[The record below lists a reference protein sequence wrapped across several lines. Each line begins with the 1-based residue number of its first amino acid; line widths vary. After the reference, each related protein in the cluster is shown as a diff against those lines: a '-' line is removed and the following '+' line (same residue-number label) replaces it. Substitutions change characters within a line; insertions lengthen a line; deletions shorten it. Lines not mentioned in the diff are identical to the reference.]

1 MKQTHKGLISW
12 KKYEYICSFNIYNLY
27 IFVPNI
33 FFLWIYFCAKFI
45 FPPVKNFEMGNWSQ
59 LEFNLFCSFVWSMN
73 AIKAI
78 VKWKHFRG
86 RISVK
91 KKKLFLYS
99 DFSAWWFFFQWN
111 VFIKIFSPTGA
122 ICLETHW
129 SLKKQ
134 RRLKALSTLCNI
146 VNIDKSANS
155 RWVREVEVGTCS
167 TWFQTPQRWIFLLKQ
182 GHLSLLD
189 FLFLVQLYLNQ
200 GVLCRNI
207 GQEQLRVK
215 QSFSARKT
223 TKNSLFRF
231 NSNGLL
237 KWWKRRQNK
246 VLCDTV
252 QI

>member
-1 MKQTHKGLISW
+1 MWLFAPKLTLRNLLLTHE
-12 KKYEYICSFNIYNLY
+12 YYICWWWTGTN
-27 IFVPNI
+27 
-33 FFLWIYFCAKFI
+33 
-45 FPPVKNFEMGNWSQ
+45 SQ
-59 LEFNLFCSFVWSMN
+59 SST
-73 AIKAI
+73 
-78 VKWKHFRG
+78 
-86 RISVK
+86 S
-91 KKKLFLYS
+91 
-99 DFSAWWFFFQWN
+99 
-111 VFIKIFSPTGA
+111 
-122 ICLETHW
+122 
-129 SLKKQ
+129 
-134 RRLKALSTLCNI
+134 KALTRIQCKLGKQYFVII
-146 VNIDKSANS
+146 VLGNLNLLAL
-155 RWVREVEVGTCS
+155 T
-167 TWFQTPQRWIFLLKQ
+167 QRWIFLLKQ